1 MLLYCDVSKVLSSTA
16 IWSPISDEKGKAFR
30 RRREALGL
38 SQEGFAD
45 QIGMHRDYYSATSPR
60 LEHTKGAHMK
70 SGIPMRL

>member
-38 SQEGFAD
+38 SQEGFA
-45 QIGMHRDYYSATSPR
+45 RPTSPR
-60 LEHTKGAHMK
+60 FQ
-70 SGIPMRL
+70 